1 MSIWRWADRFS
12 KVPAEFRF
20 SLGEGNTPLIR
31 SRHIGPA
38 MGLENLYFKLEGV
51 SPTGSYKDRFAAAA
65 ISDMLSKGKR
75 RCVATS
81 SGNTGAALAAY
92 CAAAGLTCEIAAVET
107 APAEKLAQMR
117 AYGANVFKVKGF
129 GVSAEITREAF
140 RLIQERAAKP
150 NAELQIS
157 AFKYSPIGMA
167 GVQTIS
173 YEIAEQLEGKIDH
186 VFVPAGGG
194 GLTLAI
200 ARGFENLEMPRVKIE
215 CVQPIGND
223 TIATLLANG
232 AERARAV
239 TSSTEISGL
248 QVASVLDGD
257 DVIRA
262 CRRSGGTGHLVDDKA
277 VWEMQKRLA
286 REEGIFAEPA
296 GAVATAAAIVAM
308 ERGEIDSKAVVC
320 CLVTGVGF
328 KDSPSVGRMV
338 GAEPCRMVELE
349 ELAELPDHN

>member
-1 MSIWRWADRFS
+1 MSIWQWANKFS
-12 KVPAEFRF
+12 KVPAEFQF
-20 SLGEGNTPLIR
+20 SLGEGNTPLVR

-38 MGLENLYFKLEGV
+38 VGLENLYFKLEGV
-51 SPTGSYKDRFAAAA
+51 NPTGSYKDRFAAAA

-75 RCVATS
+75 RCIATS

-92 CAAAGLTCEIAAVET
+92 CAVAGLRCEIAAVET

-140 RLIQERAAKP
+140 RLIQERAGTP
-150 NAELQIS
+150 DAELQIS

-173 YEIAEQLEGKIDH
+173 YEIAEQLDGKIDH

-200 ARGFENLEMPRVKIE
+200 ARGFEKMEMLRVRIE
-215 CVQPIGND
+215 CAQPMEND
-223 TIATLLANG
+223 TIATPLASG
-232 AERARAV
+232 AGRARAV
-239 TSSTEISGL
+239 ACTTEISGL

-262 CRRSGGTGHLVDDKA
+262 CRRSGGTGHVVSDVA
-277 VWEMQKRLA
+277 VWKMQRRLA

-296 GAVATAAAIVAM
+296 GAVM
-308 ERGEIDSKAVVC
+308 PR
-320 CLVTGVGF
+320 
-328 KDSPSVGRMV
+328 PQR
-338 GAEPCRMVELE
+338 
-349 ELAELPDHN
+349 

>member
-1 MSIWRWADRFS
+1 MSIWRWADKFS
-12 KVPAEFRF
+12 NVPVEFRF
-20 SLGEGNTPLIR
+20 SLGEGNTPLVR

-38 MGLENLYFKLEGV
+38 VGLENLYFKLEGMN
-51 SPTGSYKDRFAAAA
+51 PTGSYKDRFAAAA

-92 CAAAGLTCEIAAVET
+92 CAAAELRCEIAAVET
-107 APAEKLAQMR
+107 APTEKLAQMR

-140 RLIQERAAKP
+140 RLIQQRAGMP
-150 NAELQIS
+150 DAELQIS
-157 AFKYSPIGMA
+157 AYKYSPTGMA

-173 YEIAEQLEGKIDH
+173 YEIAEQLHGKIDH

-200 ARGFENLEMPRVKIE
+200 ARGFENINMRRVKIE
-215 CVQPIGND
+215 CVQPVGND
-223 TIATLLANG
+223 TIATPLTSG

-239 TSSTEISGL
+239 SCTTEISGL

-262 CRRSGGTGHLVDDKA
+262 CRRSGGTGHVVDDEA
-277 VWEMQKRLA
+277 VWKIQKRLA

-296 GAVATAAAIVAM
+296 GAVATAAAVAGM
-308 ERGEIDSKAVVC
+308 ERGEIDHNAVVC
-320 CLVTGVGF
+320 CVVTGIGF

-338 GAEPCRMVELE
+338 GTEPCRMVGLE
-349 ELAELPDHN
+349 ELAELPQQN